1 MKSNINKMSTKTMV
15 MGAILTAIVIIL
27 QCLATYT
34 TFFGPFSTAMA
45 LIPIVLGAAIC
56 GTKISAFLGLIFGV
70 VVLSTGGGALFW
82 AFNIPGTIITVL
94 VKGIA
99 CGLAAGLVYTLLK
112 KKNVYLAVVA
122 SAIVC
127 PLVNTGVFLLGC
139 VVFFMKYAND
149 IAATVGMSLTGMDLF
164 VAFATGNF
172 IFELGLNIVLS
183 PIVLRLLNI
192 KEKISK

>member
-56 GTKISAFLGLIFGV
+56 GTKISAFLGLVFGV